1 MRYLVCLCRQKTRLK
16 MLKNLVGGLD
26 RTYKTVWAFLLSKH
40 VLQWVFGHAKPTTQ
54 GVQYNEELCRFSIH
68 QKSDE
73 TNVELS
79 SIYLGIWPHYIGNP
93 HTNERD
99 LSAGIDRLPRACL
112 TSLADLSLQLHTTS
126 GVAEIYICNNGV
138 LA

>member
-1 MRYLVCLCRQKTRLK
+1 MQQKL
-16 MLKNLVGGLD
+16 N
-26 RTYKTVWAFLLSKH
+26 
-40 VLQWVFGHAKPTTQ
+40 
-54 GVQYNEELCRFSIH
+54 
-68 QKSDE
+68 E
-73 TNVELS
+73 TNIELQ

-126 GVAEIYICNNGV
+126 GVAEIYICNTNVPWDKLGKGAGIM
-138 LA
+138 LRRA

>member
-1 MRYLVCLCRQKTRLK
+1 MKNAGSLYNKDK
-16 MLKNLVGGLD
+16 M
-26 RTYKTVWAFLLSKH
+26 
-40 VLQWVFGHAKPTTQ
+40 
-54 GVQYNEELCRFSIH
+54 
-68 QKSDE
+68 
-73 TNVELS
+73 NVELS

-126 GVAEIYICNNGV
+126 GVAEIYICNTRKALIIYMKEGVRLASSAPEHVQRRIYMIPVADLMLHSRDFVCCCIRLKSKISGV
-138 LA
+138 LKRRLG

>member
-1 MRYLVCLCRQKTRLK
+1 MFRQR
-16 MLKNLVGGLD
+16 
-26 RTYKTVWAFLLSKH
+26 
-40 VLQWVFGHAKPTTQ
+40 VLGHAKNQQRRELNITKNA
-54 GVQYNEELCRFSIH
+54 GSLYN
-68 QKSDE
+68 KGK

-126 GVAEIYICNNGV
+126 GVAEIYICNKINE
-138 LA
+138 LIALRIADR

>member
-1 MRYLVCLCRQKTRLK
+1 MHTKLYGRSYYLSMFSSGSSGTLSQQRRKFNI
-16 MLKNLVGGLD
+16 MKNAGSL
-26 RTYKTVWAFLLSKH
+26 
-40 VLQWVFGHAKPTTQ
+40 
-54 GVQYNEELCRFSIH
+54 YN
-68 QKSDE
+68 KGK

-126 GVAEIYICNNGV
+126 GVAEIYICNTQDDVYELQFSNFVTEG
-138 LA
+138 LATIK